1 MRCTGKKGANHQAK
15 EKIMKQYK
23 ASLLI
28 DYSTFVPVSDV
39 DVQVFM
45 GCVRRPYS
53 CTSPCHLPASPAPTK
68 QVFRLATSLFS
79 PLCTCIFPLFYHLA
93 YSLIHR
99 LSNPIL
105 QKQIPFF
112 SQITFFEVL
121 NICNPANQPFGFL
134 CQGYQSSQ
142 TRLHFFTSDT
152 QRGFNGLSR

>member
-1 MRCTGKKGANHQAK
+1 
-15 EKIMKQYK
+15 MKQYK
-23 ASLLI
+23 APLLI
-28 DYSTFVPVSDV
+28 DYSTFVRVSDV
-39 DVQVFM
+39 
-45 GCVRRPYS
+45 GCSGVHGLCMETVLLHIALPSPSLSRSHQAGFPSRYIAFLTPVYLHLSSFLSS
-53 CTSPCHLPASPAPTK
+53 C
-68 QVFRLATSLFS
+68 
-79 PLCTCIFPLFYHLA
+79 I
-93 YSLIHR
+93 SLIHR

-152 QRGFNGLSR
+152 QREFNGLSR

>member
-1 MRCTGKKGANHQAK
+1 
-15 EKIMKQYK
+15 MKQHK

-28 DYSTFVPVSDV
+28 DYSTFVRVSDV
-39 DVQVFM
+39 
-45 GCVRRPYS
+45 GCSGV
-53 CTSPCHLPASPAPTK
+53 HG
-68 QVFRLATSLFS
+68 
-79 PLCTCIFPLFYHLA
+79 LCTETVLLHIALPSPSLSRSHQAGFPSCYIAFLTPVYLHLSSFLSSCI
-93 YSLIHR
+93 SLIHR

-152 QRGFNGLSR
+152 QREFNGLSR